1 VKYVTRTIETVIR
14 KAIRTFPAIVLT
26 GPRQSGK
33 TTLLRHG
40 WGKTHRFLSLENT
53 EVRNRALSD
62 PVGFLRAAP
71 PPLILDEIQY
81 CPELLSYVKTAID
94 DDRRPGRWLISGSQV
109 LAMMGHVSQSLAGR
123 TAVLSLLPFS
133 VGEAVGE
140 PAGGRSM
147 DDILKAL
154 FSGNPSASFMRM
166 PKRMSLPDWIIR
178 GGFPEPRTKRAL
190 DSSLWMAA
198 YIQTYLERD
207 VRSLIQVGDLNSFDR
222 FLRLCAARV
231 AQILNL
237 SDLARDAGISVPTA
251 NKWISIL
258 EASYAV
264 FLLQPC
270 YRNMGKRLIKA
281 PKLYFYESSLPAFL
295 LGVKNAESL
304 ESGPMRGP
312 LFENAVVSA
321 WRKAF
326 LHRGEMPSM
335 YYLRT
340 RDGLEIDI
348 LIERNGGLYPM
359 EIKSTSTVMP
369 AHAASVKRW
378 LAATGGK
385 PGRGVIIADVTE
397 PVPVVPDVRAV
408 PWSVV

>member
-1 VKYVTRTIETVIR
+1 MKYVTRTIESVIR
-14 KAIRTFPAIVLT
+14 KAIRTFPAVVLT

-53 EVRNRALSD
+53 EVRNRALTD

-81 CPELLSYVKTAID
+81 CPDLLSYVKTAID

-109 LAMMGHVSQSLAGR
+109 LAMMANVSQSLAGR

-133 VGEAVGE
+133 IGEAAGE

-147 DDILKAL
+147 DDIFEAL
-154 FSGNPSASFMRM
+154 FAELPITGLPRKSNRL
-166 PKRMSLPDWIIR
+166 SLPDWVIR
-178 GGFPEPRTKRAL
+178 GGFPELRTKRAL
-190 DSSLWMAA
+190 DPSLWMAA
-198 YIQTYLERD
+198 YVQTYLERD

-222 FLRLCAARV
+222 FLRLCASRV

-237 SDLARDAGISVPTA
+237 SDLARDAGISAPTA
-251 NKWISIL
+251 KKWISIL

-264 FLLQPC
+264 FLLQPY

-281 PKLYFYESSLPAFL
+281 PKLYFHETALPAFL

-304 ESGPMRGP
+304 LSGPMRGP
-312 LFENAVVSA
+312 LFENAVVSE

-326 LHRGEMPSM
+326 LHRGEMPAM

-369 AHAASVKRW
+369 AHAASLRRW
-378 LAATGGK
+378 LAASGGK
-385 PGRGVIIADVTE
+385 PGRGVIIADIAE
-397 PVPVVPDVRAV
+397 PVSVAPGVRAV
-408 PWSVV
+408 PWFKV